1 MGRGVLDIM
10 DFELETFWV
19 GEVLYLRDRNG
30 GYRRFIRKSND
41 SRRNA
46 RGGFDSR
53 STLLIHASLDTFEK
67 TICGHL

>member
-30 GYRRFIRKSND
+30 GSIGDLYESPM
-41 SRRNA
+41 
-46 RGGFDSR
+46 
-53 STLLIHASLDTFEK
+53 THAEMQE
-67 TICGHL
+67 GV